1 MKKSV
6 RNNAWEIF
14 DEKSVKKNPWQNSDG
29 HFPRKIFDE
38 LQKIRQLK
46 FPTTIFPTD
55 FYSTEIYS

>member
-55 FYSTEIYS
+55 FC